1 MPDYVRRPFGGTG
14 ESPRISTLFN
24 VLEKA
29 RVSPIATGRAIRL
42 ACSAASE
49 PPIRST
55 CADGPAN
62 RRAGRVA
69 AATSGFPE
77 ETAMGIKPIDLFPPP
92 VVGPRTS
99 TVELVRVERR
109 YAKVV
114 GGRGGDGP
122 LTLGHLGML
131 KWINQEKPYGR
142 WAAAPLELPPGA
154 NVDDVVAALG
164 VLVSRHEGLRTLFPG
179 RGEQVQRV
187 LAHCEL
193 PVDVYEHGE
202 ADPPALIEELFHR
215 LRNAEFDLAEELPL
229 RAAVA
234 VRDGVLTV
242 AAVVYSHVVVDLMSA
257 ELLGRE
263 FTALAADPAR
273 RHVGPPTH
281 QPLDQAAYE
290 RSPAGRRR
298 LDTALG
304 YWERHLRRLPQCTW
318 AAPRSTAPPGGAL
331 SGWLWS
337 RAGALALPQIT
348 ARVGASESMAVLTA
362 ICAVLARRTG
372 HRSFPLPTLAS
383 NRIERRLREYI
394 GPLAADSLVPV
405 DIDAESYDDQLRRV
419 GGAVLRAG
427 RQALVD
433 DVARVRMIDRI
444 HHDRGNW
451 YGRDTTF
458 NDASTFNDTEAAAD
472 PTEAAADPTEAV
484 ADPTAGRKARKALG
498 ESRIWWQDWPPISPL
513 LAFRLMQKRGEL
525 VLGIIAHDRNRI
537 PAEEIDQLLRG
548 VERVLVAA
556 AEGDF
561 PMSRIGEVSGVEP
574 MERGAGWRLVD
585 SSWVELAEA
594 QRLLDE
600 SLDAPVRRVFAI
612 PDGDGHRL
620 VAYLVGGSARTPREA
635 HAACVAAMPGRR
647 TAMTPQRYVICAE
660 PPADPADPAAWARQP
675 VLADGDG
682 RMDP

>member
-1 MPDYVRRPFGGTG
+1 
-14 ESPRISTLFN
+14 
-24 VLEKA
+24 
-29 RVSPIATGRAIRL
+29 
-42 ACSAASE
+42 
-49 PPIRST
+49 
-55 CADGPAN
+55 
-62 RRAGRVA
+62 
-69 AATSGFPE
+69 
-77 ETAMGIKPIDLFPPP
+77 MGIKPIDLFPPP

-99 TVELVRVERR
+99 TVELRRTGRR

-131 KWINQEKPYGR
+131 KWIRQEKPYGR

-154 NVDDVVAALG
+154 GVEDVVAALAA
-164 VLVSRHEGLRTLFPG
+164 LVARHEGLRTLFPG
-179 RGEQVQRV
+179 GAEPVQRV
-187 LAHCEL
+187 LPHCEL

-202 ADPPALIEELFHR
+202 ATAAALVDELFHR
-215 LRNAEFDLAEELPL
+215 LRDGEFDLATELPL
-229 RAAVA
+229 RTAIA
-234 VRDGVLTV
+234 VRDGVPTV

-273 RHVGPPTH
+273 RQLGPPPH

-318 AAPRSTAPPGGAL
+318 AAPRTTAPPGGAT

-348 ARVGASESMAVLTA
+348 ARVGASGSMAVLAA

-372 HRSFPLPTLAS
+372 HRHFPLPTLAS
-383 NRIERRLREYI
+383 NRTERRLREYI
-394 GPLAADSLVPV
+394 GPLAADSLVP
-405 DIDAESYDDQLRRV
+405 IDADADSYDEQLRRV

-427 RQALVD
+427 RQAQVD
-433 DVARVRMIDRI
+433 DVARVRMIDQI

-458 NDASTFNDTEAAAD
+458 NDASTFNDSETVPTPGDQAGAAPGDQAGSA
-472 PTEAAADPTEAV
+472 PTEQVGAAGTGPEQ
-484 ADPTAGRKARKALG
+484 ARAALG
-498 ESRIWWQDWPPISPL
+498 ETRIWWQDWPDISPL
-513 LAFRLMQKRGEL
+513 LAWRLMQKRGEL
-525 VLGIIAHDRNRI
+525 VLGVISQDRNRV
-537 PAEEIDQLLRG
+537 PPEEIEALLRG
-548 VERVLVAA
+548 VERVLVEAA
-556 AEGDF
+556 DGNF
-561 PMSRIGEVSGVEP
+561 PLSRIGEVSGIEP
-574 MERGAGWRLVD
+574 MDRGTGWRLVD
-585 SSWVELAEA
+585 SSWVELAEV

-600 SLDAPVRRVFAI
+600 TLDAAARRVFAV
-612 PDGDGHRL
+612 PDGDGFRL
-620 VAYLVGGSARTPREA
+620 VAYLAGGNVRTPRQA
-635 HAACVAAMPGRR
+635 HLACVAAMPGRR
-647 TAMTPQRYVICAE
+647 TAMTPHRYVVCAA
-660 PPADPADPAAWARQP
+660 PPADPADRAAWARQP

-682 RMDP
+682 RTDP

>member
-1 MPDYVRRPFGGTG
+1 MGGG
-14 ESPRISTLFN
+14 
-24 VLEKA
+24 
-29 RVSPIATGRAIRL
+29 
-42 ACSAASE
+42 AAGS
-49 PPIRST
+49 
-55 CADGPAN
+55 
-62 RRAGRVA
+62 
-69 AATSGFPE
+69 
-77 ETAMGIKPIDLFPPP
+77 
-92 VVGPRTS
+92 
-99 TVELVRVERR
+99 
-109 YAKVV
+109 
-114 GGRGGDGP
+114 
-122 LTLGHLGML
+122 
-131 KWINQEKPYGR
+131 
-142 WAAAPLELPPGA
+142 PPGA
-154 NVDDVVAALG
+154 GVDDVVAALG
-164 VLVSRHEGLRTLFPG
+164 VLVARHEGLRTLFPG
-179 RGEQVQRV
+179 QGGQVQRV

-193 PVDVYEHGE
+193 PVDVYEHAE
-202 ADPPALIEELFHR
+202 ADRPALVEELFHR
-215 LRNAEFDLAEELPL
+215 LRDAEFDLAEELPL

-234 VRDGVLTV
+234 VRDGLLTA

-263 FTALAADPAR
+263 FTALAADPAG
-273 RHVGPPTH
+273 RHPGLPAH

-298 LDTALG
+298 LDTALA

-318 AAPRSTAPPGGAL
+318 AAPRSTAPPGGAV

-337 RAGALALPQIT
+337 RAGALALPNIT

-394 GPLAADSLVPV
+394 GPLAADSLVPIDV
-405 DIDAESYDDQLRRV
+405 DADSYDEQLRRV

-458 NDASTFNDTEAAAD
+458 NDASTFNDTEAATD
-472 PTEAAADPTEAV
+472 PTEAPAAPAGADSTGAAPTV
-484 ADPTAGRKARKALG
+484 ADPAGAGPTAAGDARQALG

-525 VLGIIAHDRNRI
+525 VLGIISHDRNRI
-537 PAEEIDQLLRG
+537 PAEEIDRLLRG

-556 AEGDF
+556 ADGDF
-561 PMSRIGEVSGVEP
+561 PMSRIGELSGVEP
-574 MERGAGWRLVD
+574 MERGDGWRLVD

-600 SLDAPVRRVFAI
+600 ALDAPVRRVFAV
-612 PDGDGHRL
+612 PDGDGYRL

-660 PPADPADPAAWARQP
+660 PPADPADPAAWARQR

-682 RMDP
+682 RMDR

>member
-1 MPDYVRRPFGGTG
+1 
-14 ESPRISTLFN
+14 
-24 VLEKA
+24 
-29 RVSPIATGRAIRL
+29 
-42 ACSAASE
+42 
-49 PPIRST
+49 
-55 CADGPAN
+55 
-62 RRAGRVA
+62 
-69 AATSGFPE
+69 
-77 ETAMGIKPIDLFPPP
+77 MGIKPIDLFPPP
-92 VVGPRTS
+92 VVGPRTP
-99 TVELVRVERR
+99 TAELRRVERR

-122 LTLGHLGML
+122 LTLGHLAML
-131 KWINQEKPYGR
+131 KWITEEKPYGR
-142 WAAAPLELPPGA
+142 WAAAPLELPTGA
-154 NVDDVVAALG
+154 GVDDVVAALG
-164 VLVSRHEGLRTLFPG
+164 VLVARHEGLRTLFPG
-179 RGEQVQRV
+179 EGERVQRV
-187 LAHCEL
+187 LQHCEL
-193 PVDVYEHGE
+193 PVDVYEHGD
-202 ADPPALIEELFHR
+202 ATPPDLTAELFHR
-215 LRNAEFDLAEELPL
+215 LRDAEFDLAEELPL
-229 RAAVA
+229 RAAIA
-234 VRDGVLTV
+234 VRDGVPTV

-273 RHVGPPTH
+273 RHVNPAPH

-298 LDTALG
+298 LDAALA

-318 AAPRSTAPPGGAL
+318 AAPRSTAPPGGAV

-337 RAGALALPQIT
+337 RAGAQALPHIT
-348 ARVGASESMAVLTA
+348 ARVGASESMVVLAA

-372 HRSFPLPTLAS
+372 HRHFPLPTLAS
-383 NRIERRLREYI
+383 NRFERRLREYI
-394 GPLAADSLVPV
+394 GPLAADSLVP
-405 DIDAESYDDQLRRV
+405 IDADADSYDEQVRRV
-419 GGAVLRAG
+419 GSAVLRAG
-427 RQALVD
+427 RQAMVD

-458 NDASTFNDTEAAAD
+458 NDASTFNDSEATPEATEPAGGG
-472 PTEAAADPTEAV
+472 PTGVEDV
-484 ADPTAGRKARKALG
+484 RQALD

-525 VLGIIAHDRNRI
+525 VLGVISQDRNRI
-537 PAEEIDQLLRG
+537 PAEEIERLLRG

-556 AEGDF
+556 AEADF
-561 PMSRIGEVSGVEP
+561 AMSRIGEVSGVEP
-574 MERGAGWRLVD
+574 MERDAGWRMVD
-585 SSWVELAEA
+585 SSWVELAEV

-600 SLDAPVRRVFAI
+600 TVDAPVRRVFAI
-612 PDGDGHRL
+612 PDGDDTRL
-620 VAYLVGGSARTPREA
+620 VAYLVGGSVRTPRDA

-647 TAMTPQRYVICAE
+647 TAMTPHRYVICAE